1 MLGRSRR
8 LKLVDASGLPQPVSL
23 AIWHATCNNRRMTFP
38 AWLPILLG
46 FLTAVG
52 PATTD
57 MYLPAFPALEHSFGA
72 PPGSAQLT
80 LAAWFAGLSIGQMT
94 QGTLSDRFGRKRPL
108 VVATSIYT
116 LACLGCSLAPSIQWL
131 AAFRALA
138 AVGASAGMVIPR
150 AMVRDLAEGHA
161 AAVLL
166 SRLSLVMGAAPIL
179 APTLG
184 SAVLAFADWR
194 AIFWIL
200 TAYGATC
207 LILVLLFLPDT
218 LPADRRIRLHLG
230 ELLSRYRSILAER
243 NFLTHASMGGF
254 ATFAFFAYL
263 GGSSPVF
270 IQGFG
275 LSPSRF
281 AMIFGANSFGL
292 ICCAQLNPHLLRRF
306 GHFAV
311 LHWVS
316 RVHLCAVSLLTAV
329 AFAKI
334 HVLSLVIAPLIVA
347 ISCMGMLNP
356 NTIVGALA
364 RHQNHAGSASS
375 VMGTGQYLLGAISG
389 LLVGFATDGTP
400 RGMAALMLVGSLGMA
415 IADKFR
421 PHT

>member
-1 MLGRSRR
+1 MS
-8 LKLVDASGLPQPVSL
+8 
-23 AIWHATCNNRRMTFP
+23 FP
-38 AWLPILLG
+38 AWLPLLLG

-57 MYLPAFPALEHSFGA
+57 MYLPAFPAIEASFSA
-72 PPGSAQLT
+72 AAGSAQFT
-80 LAAWFAGLSIGQMT
+80 LAAWFAGLAVGQLT

-108 VVATSIYT
+108 IVATAVYT
-116 LACLGCSLAPSIQWL
+116 LSCLGCALAPSVGWL
-131 AAFRALA
+131 AVFRACA
-138 AVGASAGMVIPR
+138 AIGASAGMVIPR

-179 APTLG
+179 APALG

-194 AIFWIL
+194 GIFWIL
-200 TAYGATC
+200 TAYGAAC
-207 LILVLLFLPDT
+207 WALVMVLLPDT
-218 LPADRRIRLHLG
+218 LPAQRRIRLSPSEQLR
-230 ELLSRYRSILAER
+230 RYRSILAER
-243 NFLTHASMGGF
+243 GFLTHAVMGGF

-275 LSPSRF
+275 LTPGQY

-306 GHFAV
+306 GHVAV
-311 LHWVS
+311 LRGVS
-316 RVHLCAVSLLTAV
+316 RVHLVATAALTAV
-329 AFAKI
+329 AYLRL
-334 HVLSLVIAPLIVA
+334 HTLGLVIAPVFVA

-364 RHQNHAGSASS
+364 RHQHHAGSASS
-375 VMGTGQYLLGAISG
+375 LMGTGQYLLGAISG
-389 LLVGFATDGTP
+389 LIVGLVTDGTP
-400 RGMAALMLVGSLGMA
+400 RGMATLMLIGSVGMTV
-415 IADKFR
+415 ADR
-421 PHT
+421 YPPGS

>member
-1 MLGRSRR
+1 MNAAW
-8 LKLVDASGLPQPVSL
+8 ASP
-23 AIWHATCNNRRMTFP
+23 R
-38 AWLPILLG
+38 WLPLLLG

-57 MYLPAFPALEHSFGA
+57 MYLPAFPAIEASFSA
-72 PPGSAQLT
+72 HAGSAQLT
-80 LAAWFAGLSIGQMT
+80 LAAWFAGLAVGQLS

-108 VVATSIYT
+108 IVATAIYT
-116 LACLGCSLAPSIQWL
+116 LACLGCALAPSIQWL

-138 AVGASAGMVIPR
+138 AIGASAGMVIPR

-179 APTLG
+179 APTIG

-194 AIFWIL
+194 GIFWIL
-200 TAYGATC
+200 TAYGVAC
-207 LILVLLFLPDT
+207 WLLVVLLLPDT
-218 LPADRRIRLHLG
+218 LPEERRIRLRPG
-230 ELLSRYRSILAER
+230 EQLARYRSILAER
-243 NFLTHASMGGF
+243 GFLTHASMGGF

-275 LSPSRF
+275 LTPAQY

-306 GHFAV
+306 GHSRV
-311 LHWVS
+311 LRWVS
-316 RVHLCAVSLLTAV
+316 RVHLAATAALTV
-329 AFAKI
+329 IAFAQW
-334 HVLSLVIAPLIVA
+334 HTLPLVIAPVFVA

-364 RHQNHAGSASS
+364 RHQHHAGSASS
-375 VMGTGQYLLGAISG
+375 VMGTGQYLLGAVSG
-389 LLVGFATDGTP
+389 LLVGLATDGTP
-400 RGMAALMLVGSLGMA
+400 RGMA
-415 IADKFR
+415 IADADGLDRHGDGGCATATRVMLEEPGAAAIDHPCHPALRR
-421 PHT
+421 PSTMWS

>member
-1 MLGRSRR
+1 
-8 LKLVDASGLPQPVSL
+8 
-23 AIWHATCNNRRMTFP
+23 MTYP

-80 LAAWFAGLSIGQMT
+80 LAAWFAGLSVGQLT
-94 QGTLSDRFGRKRPL
+94 QGTLSDRFGRKSPL
-108 VVATSIYT
+108 IVATSIYT
-116 LACLGCSLAPSIQWL
+116 LACLGCALAPSIQWL

-166 SRLSLVMGAAPIL
+166 SRLALVMGAAPIL

-184 SAVLAFADWR
+184 SAVLAFSDWR
-194 AIFWIL
+194 GIFWIL
-200 TAYGATC
+200 TAYGAIC
-207 LILVLLFLPDT
+207 LALVILLLPDT
-218 LPADRRIRLHLG
+218 LPQDRRIRLHLG
-230 ELLSRYRSILAER
+230 EYLARCRGILSER
-243 NFLTHASMGGF
+243 GFLTHASMGGF

-275 LSPSRF
+275 LSPARF

-306 GHFAV
+306 GHFLV
-311 LHWVS
+311 LHWVA
-316 RVHLCAVSLLTAV
+316 RVHLVAVGTLSAI
-329 AFAKI
+329 AFAGLHI
-334 HVLSLVIAPLIVA
+334 LPLVIAPLIVA

-375 VMGTGQYLLGAISG
+375 LMGTGQYLLGAISG
-389 LLVGFATDGTP
+389 LMVGIFTDGTP
-400 RGMAALMLVGSLGMA
+400 RGMAALMLLGSLGMT

-421 PHT
+421 PHI

>member
-1 MLGRSRR
+1 MSY
-8 LKLVDASGLPQPVSL
+8 
-23 AIWHATCNNRRMTFP
+23 P

-57 MYLPAFPALEHSFGA
+57 MYLPAFPSIEASFGSRE
-72 PPGSAQLT
+72 GSAQLT
-80 LAAWFAGLSIGQMT
+80 LAAWFAGLAVGQLS

-108 VVATSIYT
+108 IVATAVYT
-116 LACLGCSLAPSIQWL
+116 LACLGCALAPSIQWL

-138 AVGASAGMVIPR
+138 AIGASAGMVIPR

-179 APTLG
+179 APALG

-194 AIFWIL
+194 GIFWIL
-200 TAYGATC
+200 TAYGVVC
-207 LILVLLFLPDT
+207 WVLVMVLLPDT
-218 LPADRRIRLHLG
+218 LANDRRIRLRFG
-230 ELLSRYRSILAER
+230 EQLARYGSILAER
-243 NFLTHASMGGF
+243 GFLTHAAMGGF

-275 LSPSRF
+275 LTPVRY

-292 ICCAQLNPHLLRRF
+292 ICCAQLNPLLLRRF
-306 GHFAV
+306 GHSRV
-311 LHWVS
+311 LRGVS
-316 RVHLCAVSLLTAV
+316 RVHLAATAALTAV
-329 AFAKI
+329 AFAGL
-334 HVLSLVIAPLIVA
+334 HWLALVIAPMFVA

-364 RHQNHAGSASS
+364 RHQHQAGSASS
-375 VMGTGQYLLGAISG
+375 VMGTGQYLLGAFSG
-389 LLVGFATDGTP
+389 LMVGLVTDGTP
-400 RGMAALMLVGSLGMA
+400 RGMAALMLMGSLGMA
-415 IADKFR
+415 LADRRR
-421 PHT
+421 PP

>member
-1 MLGRSRR
+1 MSY
-8 LKLVDASGLPQPVSL
+8 
-23 AIWHATCNNRRMTFP
+23 P

-52 PATTD
+52 PSTTD
-57 MYLPAFPALEHSFGA
+57 MYLPAFPSIEASFGSRE
-72 PPGSAQLT
+72 GSAQLT
-80 LAAWFAGLSIGQMT
+80 LAAWFAGLAVGQLS

-108 VVATSIYT
+108 IVATAIYT
-116 LACLGCSLAPSIQWL
+116 LACLGCALAPSIQWL

-138 AVGASAGMVIPR
+138 AIGASAGMVIPR

-179 APTLG
+179 APAVG

-194 AIFWIL
+194 GIFWIL
-200 TAYGATC
+200 TAYGVVC
-207 LILVLLFLPDT
+207 WVLVVVLLPDT
-218 LPADRRIRLHLG
+218 LAKDRRIRLRFG
-230 ELLSRYRSILAER
+230 EQLARYGSILAER
-243 NFLTHASMGGF
+243 GFLTHATMGAF

-275 LSPSRF
+275 LSPVRY

-292 ICCAQLNPHLLRRF
+292 ICCAQLNPLLLRRF
-306 GHFAV
+306 GHSRV
-311 LHWVS
+311 LRGVS
-316 RVHLCAVSLLTAV
+316 RVHLGATVALTAI
-329 AFAKI
+329 AFAGL
-334 HVLSLVIAPLIVA
+334 HSLPFVIAPVFVA

-364 RHQNHAGSASS
+364 RHQHQAGSASS
-375 VMGTGQYLLGAISG
+375 VMGTGQYMLGAFSG
-389 LLVGFATDGTP
+389 LMVGLVTDGTP
-400 RGMAALMLVGSLGMA
+400 RGMAALMLLGSVGMA
-415 IADKFR
+415 LADRRR
-421 PHT
+421 PL

>member
-1 MLGRSRR
+1 
-8 LKLVDASGLPQPVSL
+8 
-23 AIWHATCNNRRMTFP
+23 MTFP
-38 AWLPILLG
+38 TWLPILLG

-57 MYLPAFPALEHSFGA
+57 MYLPAFPAIEHSFGA

-80 LAAWFAGLSIGQMT
+80 LAAWFAGLAVGQMT

-108 VVATSIYT
+108 IVATSIYT
-116 LACLGCSLAPSIQWL
+116 LACLGCSIAPSIQWL
-131 AAFRALA
+131 AGFRALA
-138 AVGASAGMVIPR
+138 AIGASAGMVIPR

-194 AIFWIL
+194 GIFWIL

-207 LILVLLFLPDT
+207 CALVVLLLPDT
-218 LPADRRIRLHLG
+218 LPAERRIRLHLG
-230 ELLSRYRSILAER
+230 EQLGRYRSILNER
-243 NFLTHASMGGF
+243 GFLTHAAMGGF

-275 LSPSRF
+275 LTPAQY

-292 ICCAQLNPHLLRRF
+292 ICCAQLNPLLLRRF
-306 GHFAV
+306 GHYRV
-311 LHWVS
+311 LHWVG
-316 RVHLCAVSLLTAV
+316 RVHLCATAV
-329 AFAKI
+329 LTVIAFAGL
-334 HVLSLVIAPLIVA
+334 HVLSLVIAPLIVV

-375 VMGTGQYLLGAISG
+375 VMGTGQYLLGAVSG
-389 LLVGFATDGTP
+389 LLVGLFTDGTP
-400 RGMAALMLVGSLGMA
+400 RGMAALMLVGSIGMA
-415 IADKFR
+415 LADARR
-421 PHT
+421 PRA

>member
-1 MLGRSRR
+1 M
-8 LKLVDASGLPQPVSL
+8 K
-23 AIWHATCNNRRMTFP
+23 FP

-57 MYLPAFPALEHSFGA
+57 MYLPAFPAIEHSFGA
-72 PPGSAQLT
+72 PLGSAQLT
-80 LAAWFAGLSIGQMT
+80 LAAWFAGLAVGQMT

-108 VVATSIYT
+108 IVATSIYT
-116 LACLGCSLAPSIQWL
+116 LACLGCSLSPSIEWL
-131 AAFRALA
+131 SAFRALA

-150 AMVRDLAEGHA
+150 ATVRDLAEGHA

-194 AIFWIL
+194 GIFWIL

-207 LILVLLFLPDT
+207 LALVVLLLPDT
-218 LPADRRIRLHLG
+218 LSPERRIRLHLG
-230 ELLSRYRSILAER
+230 ELMRHYRAIVAER
-243 NFLTHASMGGF
+243 GFLTHASMGGF

-275 LSPSRF
+275 LTPAQF

-292 ICCAQLNPHLLRRF
+292 ICCAQLNPLLLRRY
-306 GHFAV
+306 GHYRV
-311 LHWVS
+311 LHWAG
-316 RVHLCAVSLLTAV
+316 RVHLCAVVVLTAV
-329 AFAKI
+329 AFAGL
-334 HVLSLVIAPLIVA
+334 HVLALVIAPVMVA
-347 ISCMGMLNP
+347 VSCMGMLNP

-364 RHQNHAGSASS
+364 RHQHHAGSASS

-400 RGMAALMLVGSLGMA
+400 RGMATLMLLGSIGMA
-415 IADKFR
+415 FADAQR
-421 PHT
+421 PRV

>member
-1 MLGRSRR
+1 MG
-8 LKLVDASGLPQPVSL
+8 
-23 AIWHATCNNRRMTFP
+23 FP
-38 AWLPILLG
+38 AWLPLLLG

-57 MYLPAFPALEHSFGA
+57 MYLPAFPAIEASFSA
-72 PPGSAQLT
+72 HAGSAQLT
-80 LAAWFAGLSIGQMT
+80 LAAWFAGLAVGQLS

-108 VVATSIYT
+108 IVATAIYT
-116 LACLGCSLAPSIQWL
+116 LACLGCALAPSIQWL

-138 AVGASAGMVIPR
+138 AIGASAGMVIPR

-179 APTLG
+179 APTIG

-194 AIFWIL
+194 GIFWIL
-200 TAYGATC
+200 TAYGVAC
-207 LILVLLFLPDT
+207 WILVVLLLPDT
-218 LPADRRIRLHLG
+218 LPEERRIRLRPG
-230 ELLSRYRSILAER
+230 EQLARYRGILAER
-243 NFLTHASMGGF
+243 GFLTHASMGGF

-263 GGSSPVF
+263 GGSSTVF

-275 LSPSRF
+275 LTPAHY

-292 ICCAQLNPHLLRRF
+292 IYCAQLNPHLLRRF
-306 GHFAV
+306 GHSRV
-311 LHWVS
+311 LRWVS
-316 RVHLCAVSLLTAV
+316 RVHLAATATLTV
-329 AFAKI
+329 IAFAQW
-334 HVLSLVIAPLIVA
+334 HTLPLVVAPVFVA

-364 RHQNHAGSASS
+364 RHQHHAGSASS

-389 LLVGFATDGTP
+389 LMVGLVTDGTP
-400 RGMAALMLVGSLGMA
+400 RGMAALMLLGSIGMTM
-415 IADKFR
+415 ADARR
-421 PHT
+421 PRV

>member
-1 MLGRSRR
+1 MSY
-8 LKLVDASGLPQPVSL
+8 
-23 AIWHATCNNRRMTFP
+23 P

-57 MYLPAFPALEHSFGA
+57 MYLPAFPSIEASFGSRA
-72 PPGSAQLT
+72 GSAQLT
-80 LAAWFAGLSIGQMT
+80 LAAWFAGLAIGQMT

-108 VVATSIYT
+108 IVATAVYT
-116 LACLGCSLAPSIQWL
+116 LACLGCALAPSIQWL

-179 APTLG
+179 APALG

-194 AIFWIL
+194 GIFWIL
-200 TAYGATC
+200 TAYGVAC
-207 LILVLLFLPDT
+207 WVLVVVLLPDT
-218 LPADRRIRLHLG
+218 LAEERRIRLRFG
-230 ELLSRYRSILAER
+230 EQLARYRSILAER
-243 NFLTHASMGGF
+243 GFLTHAAMGAF

-275 LSPSRF
+275 LTPVRY
-281 AMIFGANSFGL
+281 ALIFGANSFGL
-292 ICCAQLNPHLLRRF
+292 ICCAQLNPLLLRRF
-306 GHFAV
+306 GHSRV
-311 LHWVS
+311 LRGVS
-316 RVHLCAVSLLTAV
+316 RVHLAATAALTV
-329 AFAKI
+329 IAFAGL
-334 HVLSLVIAPLIVA
+334 HSLPLVIAPVFVA

-364 RHQNHAGSASS
+364 RQQHHAGSASS
-375 VMGTGQYLLGAISG
+375 VMGTGQYVLGAFSG
-389 LLVGFATDGTP
+389 LMVGLATDGTP
-400 RGMAALMLVGSLGMA
+400 RGMAALMLLGSVGMA
-415 IADKFR
+415 IADARR

>member
-1 MLGRSRR
+1 MG
-8 LKLVDASGLPQPVSL
+8 
-23 AIWHATCNNRRMTFP
+23 FP
-38 AWLPILLG
+38 GWLPILLG

-57 MYLPAFPALEHSFGA
+57 MYLPAFPSIEASFGA
-72 PPGSAQLT
+72 PSGSAQLT
-80 LAAWFAGLSIGQMT
+80 LAAWFAGLAVGQMS

-108 VVATSIYT
+108 IVATAVYT
-116 LACLGCSLAPSIQWL
+116 LACLGCALAPSIQWL
-131 AAFRALA
+131 AAFRTLA

-179 APTLG
+179 APTVG
-184 SAVLAFADWR
+184 SVVLAFADWR
-194 AIFWIL
+194 GIFWIL
-200 TAYGATC
+200 TAYGAVC
-207 LILVLLFLPDT
+207 WVLVVLLLPDT
-218 LPADRRIRLHLG
+218 LPEERRIRLHLG
-230 ELLSRYRSILAER
+230 EQLARYRSILVER
-243 NFLTHASMGGF
+243 GFLTHATMGAF

-275 LSPSRF
+275 LTPARY

-306 GHFAV
+306 GHSRV
-311 LHWVS
+311 LHGVS
-316 RVHLCAVSLLTAV
+316 RVHLAATAALTLI
-329 AFAKI
+329 AFAGW
-334 HVLSLVIAPLIVA
+334 HTLVLVIAPVFVA

-364 RHQNHAGSASS
+364 RHQYQAGSASS
-375 VMGTGQYLLGAISG
+375 VMGTGQYLLGAFSG
-389 LLVGFATDGTP
+389 LMVGLLTDGTP
-400 RGMAALMLVGSLGMA
+400 RGMAALMLLGSIGMV
-415 IADKFR
+415 IADARR
-421 PHT
+421 PGV

>member
-1 MLGRSRR
+1 MSY
-8 LKLVDASGLPQPVSL
+8 
-23 AIWHATCNNRRMTFP
+23 P

-57 MYLPAFPALEHSFGA
+57 MYLPAFPSIEASFGA
-72 PPGSAQLT
+72 PAGSAQLT
-80 LAAWFAGLSIGQMT
+80 LAAWFAGLAVGQIT

-108 VVATSIYT
+108 IVATAVYT
-116 LACLGCSLAPSIQWL
+116 LACLGCALAPSIQWL

-138 AVGASAGMVIPR
+138 AIGASAGMVIPR

-179 APTLG
+179 APALG

-194 AIFWIL
+194 GIFWIL
-200 TAYGATC
+200 TAYGVAC
-207 LILVLLFLPDT
+207 WVLVVVLLPDT
-218 LPADRRIRLHLG
+218 LAEERRIRLRFG
-230 ELLSRYRSILAER
+230 EQLARYRSILAER
-243 NFLTHASMGGF
+243 GFLTHAAMGAF

-275 LSPSRF
+275 LTPARY
-281 AMIFGANSFGL
+281 ALIFGANSFGL
-292 ICCAQLNPHLLRRF
+292 ICCAQLNPLLLRRF
-306 GHFAV
+306 GHSRV
-311 LHWVS
+311 LRGVW
-316 RVHLCAVSLLTAV
+316 RVHLAATAALTV
-329 AFAKI
+329 IAFAGR
-334 HVLSLVIAPLIVA
+334 HTLPLVIAPVFVA

-364 RHQNHAGSASS
+364 RQQHHAGSASS
-375 VMGTGQYLLGAISG
+375 VMGTGQYVLGAFSG
-389 LLVGFATDGTP
+389 LMVGLVTDGTP
-400 RGMAALMLVGSLGMA
+400 RGMAALMLLGSIGMA
-415 IADKFR
+415 FADRSR
-421 PHT
+421 PP